1 MPRAVHVPARLE
13 RLDQSITTWLASSA
27 LSMLRVGLGVVFIW
41 FGGLKAASLSPAADL
56 VGRTTDW
63 AFDPSWFVPFLGWW
77 EVAIGICL
85 LDPLRTLGRGAW
97 MTRAG
102 ILLLVLQM
110 PGTFLPLVVVPER
123 CFNGSVFALT
133 IEGQYIV
140 KNLVLI
146 AAAVALGSTVRARRG
161 EAILPTMGA

>member
-1 MPRAVHVPARLE
+1 M
-13 RLDQSITTWLASSA
+13 
-27 LSMLRVGLGVVFIW
+27 
-41 FGGLKAASLSPAADL
+41 
-56 VGRTTDW
+56 
-63 AFDPSWFVPFLGWW
+63 
-77 EVAIGICL
+77 AIGVCL

-97 MTRAG
+97 MTRLG

-146 AAAVALGSTVRARRG
+146 AAAVALGATVRTRRG
-161 EAILPTMGA
+161 GAALPTMGA